1 MGSLS
6 LSRIV
11 QSSAA
16 RSLFLMKIRAA
27 SLGVKF
33 LLTLYIAKFM
43 GFETLGGFGLVSA
56 AAVTVPI
63 FLSLAIM
70 TSLSRKAITQ
80 TYEEITASLRYYLK
94 FIALAYIVILAG
106 SFVAGEITEF
116 GVLLP
121 TIVAV
126 IFLEHLNNDFYTLFL
141 NLSKPFAA
149 NMLQLIRTAG
159 WMIPFMGASFLFPDF
174 RTHETLLLS
183 WVAGGLA
190 TLACYAWLMR
200 GWPWKSDAPRTPL
213 YKWIGLEFAVS
224 KTIYATSC
232 LSSAGQYVT
241 QLLITFFLGLEL
253 NGVYVY
259 FTQVTSAA
267 ANLMHTGLIQLAR
280 PKLVRAYQSADP
292 AYADIYRK
300 ARKNVFFGSVG
311 MSVVLAVA
319 LFAITLFLDRPLAM
333 EWFPVFGLILLSFIM
348 GLVGDVQGLVFYS
361 QHRDGLTLKSYIFS
375 LGVVIAFGAILMPF
389 LSLWGA
395 AIAIILSAASRLW
408 VQSRC
413 LKTILEPQKQ

>member
-1 MGSLS
+1 MGGLS
-6 LSRIV
+6 LSKIA

-16 RSLFLMKIRAA
+16 KSLFLMKIRAA

-80 TYEEITASLRYYLK
+80 SYEEITGSLRYYLK
-94 FIALAYIVILAG
+94 FIVLAYIIILAI
-106 SFVAGEITEF
+106 SFGAGEITGF

-126 IFLEHLNNDFYTLFL
+126 IFLEHLNNDFYMLFL

-149 NMLQLIRTAG
+149 NMLQLVRTAG
-159 WMIPFMGASFLFPDF
+159 WMIPFMGGSFFFPDF

-183 WVAGGLA
+183 WVAGGA
-190 TLACYAWLMR
+190 VTLACYAWLMR
-200 GWPWKSDAPRTPL
+200 GWPWKSDAPRIPL
-213 YKWIGLEFAVS
+213 RKWVAAEFALS
-224 KTIYATSC
+224 KIIYVTAC
-232 LSSAGQYVT
+232 FSSMGQYVT
-241 QLLITFFLGLEL
+241 QLLVTFFLGLEL

-259 FTQVTSAA
+259 FTQVTAA
-267 ANLMHTGLIQLAR
+267 ATNLMHTGLIQLAR
-280 PKLVRAYQSADP
+280 PKLVRAHQALDP

-300 ARKNVFFGSVG
+300 ARKNVFLGSMG
-311 MSVVLAVA
+311 MSVALAAA
-319 LFAITLFLDRPLAM
+319 LFIITIFLDRPLAM
-333 EWFPVFGLILLSFIM
+333 EWFPVFGLILVSFIM
-348 GLVGDVQGLVFYS
+348 NMVGDAQGLVFYS
-361 QHRDGLTLKSYIFS
+361 QHRDSLTLRCYMFS
-375 LGVVIAFGAILMPF
+375 LGVIVISGLALMPF
-389 LSLWGA
+389 FSLWGA
-395 AIAIILSAASRLW
+395 AIAAILSAAMRLW
-408 VQSRC
+408 MQGRY
-413 LKTILEPQKQ
+413 LKNLLETKP

>member
-1 MGSLS
+1 MGNLS
-6 LSRIV
+6 LNRIA
-11 QSSAA
+11 QSSTA

-70 TSLSRKAITQ
+70 TSLSRRAITQ
-80 TYEEITASLRYYLK
+80 SYEEITGSLRYYLK
-94 FIALAYIVILAG
+94 FIALAYVVILAA
-106 SFVAGEITEF
+106 SFGAGEITGF

-126 IFLEHLNNDFYTLFL
+126 IFLEHLNNDFYMLFL

-159 WMIPFMGASFLFPDF
+159 WMLPFMGGSFFFPDY

-183 WVAGGLA
+183 WVAGGAA

-200 GWPWKSDAPRTPL
+200 RWPWKSEAPRIPL
-213 YKWIGLEFAVS
+213 RKWVPAEFAQS
-224 KTIYATSC
+224 KIIYITAC
-232 LSSAGQYVT
+232 FSSMGQYVT
-241 QLLITFFLGLEL
+241 QLLVTFFLGLEL

-259 FTQVTSAA
+259 FTQVTAA
-267 ANLMHTGLIQLAR
+267 ATNLMHTGLIQLAR
-280 PKLVRAYQSADP
+280 PKLVRAHQAADP
-292 AYADIYRK
+292 AYAGIYRK
-300 ARKNVFFGSVG
+300 ACKNVFLGSVG
-311 MSVVLAVA
+311 MSVALAAA
-319 LFAITLFLDRPLAM
+319 LFIITIFLDRPLAM
-333 EWFPVFGLILLSFIM
+333 EWFPVFGLILFGFILNM
-348 GLVGDVQGLVFYS
+348 IGDVQGLVFYS
-361 QHRDGLTLKSYIFS
+361 QHRDSLTLKCYMFS
-375 LGVVIAFGAILMPF
+375 LGVIVTFGVALMPF
-389 LSLWGA
+389 FSLWGA
-395 AIAIILSAASRLW
+395 AIAAIFSAAMRLW
-408 VQSRC
+408 MQDRY
-413 LKTILEPQKQ
+413 LKNLLEPKT